1 MSQNPKEYHKPK
13 TESQNTKQ
21 NHTTLNRIT
30 KHKPES
36 QNPKE
41 NYKPKTELQT
51 QNRITKPT
59 TENPECGEILFLES
73 GILGFGIQNTDKRIQ
88 NPITIGLRN
97 PISN

>member
-36 QNPKE
+36 QNTKQ
-41 NYKPKTELQT
+41 NYKPKTES
-51 QNRITKPT
+51 QNLKQKIR
-59 TENPECGEILFLES
+59 NPGKFFFLES

>member
-13 TESQNTKQ
+13 TEPQNTKQ

-41 NYKPKTELQT
+41 NHKPKTE
-51 QNRITKPT
+51 
-59 TENPECGEILFLES
+59 NPESGKILFLES

>member
-41 NYKPKTELQT
+41 NHKPKTE
-51 QNRITKPT
+51 
-59 TENPECGEILFLES
+59 NPESGKILFLES

-97 PISN
+97 PVSN

>member
-36 QNPKE
+36 QKPKE
-41 NYKPKTELQT
+41 NHKT
-51 QNRITKPT
+51 QNIIT
-59 TENPECGEILFLES
+59 NPK
-73 GILGFGIQNTDKRIQ
+73 QNHKT
-88 NPITIGLRN
+88 
-97 PISN
+97 

>member
-41 NYKPKTELQT
+41 NHKT
-51 QNRITKPT
+51 QNRITKPK
-59 TENPECGEILFLES
+59 TENPESGKILFLES

-97 PISN
+97 PIFN

>member
-21 NHTTLNRIT
+21 NHKTQKRIT
-30 KHKPES
+30 KH
-36 QNPKE
+36 
-41 NYKPKTELQT
+41 KTELQT
-51 QNRITKPT
+51 QNRITKPK
-59 TENPECGEILFLES
+59 TENPESGKIFFLES

-88 NPITIGLRN
+88 NPIMIGLRN